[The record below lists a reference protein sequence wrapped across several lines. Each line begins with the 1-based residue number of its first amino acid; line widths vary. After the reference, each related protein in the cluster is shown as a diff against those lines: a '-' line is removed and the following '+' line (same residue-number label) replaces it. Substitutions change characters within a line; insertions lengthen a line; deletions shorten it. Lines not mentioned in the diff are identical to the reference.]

1 MKDQKLNHPAGVC
14 NACGES
20 DVDLIKIS
28 LGKDFFNRPY
38 DRLSAGEDLRPQWY
52 CEDCSREKDFQRDI
66 RVIRNE
72 FEKMREG
79 QPSLLGD
86 PSTYRKALDQV
97 ILIEHHI
104 KKGRK
109 VHTLLPPGEVGTLL
123 VEMSGVSENEDSE
136 IED

>member
-1 MKDQKLNHPAGVC
+1 MKNQKVRHPVGVC

-20 DVDLIKIS
+20 DVDLFKIS
-28 LGKDFFNRPY
+28 LGKDFFGRSY
-38 DRLSAGEDLRPQWY
+38 DRLSTGEDLRPQWY
-52 CEDCSREKDFQRDI
+52 CGDCSREKDFQRDI

-72 FEKMREG
+72 FEKMRQG
-79 QPSLLGD
+79 QESLLTD
-86 PSTYRKALDQV
+86 PETYRTALDRV
-97 ILIEHHI
+97 TLIEHHI

-123 VEMSGVSENEDSE
+123 VDLTRLFENEDTD